1 MNNKSD
7 YICIVLGETGV
18 GKSSFINGITNQ
30 NKCKTSNKGTACT
43 KFFNLV
49 STQYEG
55 SSYSFID
62 TPGLN
67 DAKGDEKNINQI
79 KTALSDY
86 PKFRCILILLK
97 FTDIRLTNSTA
108 KNLQILMQCFP
119 LKKFWEHVF
128 IVRTHADTSNKK
140 FERGKK
146 KIKDSIVNSIN
157 GKDIQD
163 DEEKNDDKS
172 FEGLINYM
180 KNNNI
185 EFPQFLDEF
194 YVDND
199 EEEVDNFGNN
209 EIEFGKIFL
218 KIKNTRTMFKDI
230 KSLDEEK
237 VCDDGKYPFPVK
249 QIWRTIKFIDY
260 DENTINTSPFLKYE
274 DEEHPGYEIIRVKKR
289 KCEVDT
295 ESDCG
300 DVRIKYE
307 YYETKVYNVNGK
319 VVEGKECYK
328 GSGWE

>member
-79 KTALSDY
+79 KKALSDY

-260 DENTINTSPFLKYE
+260 DLNTINTSPFLKYE
-274 DEEHPGYEIIRVKKR
+274 DEENPGYEIIRVKKR